1 MGGVTAKLHSPLH
14 EGFPDGGWD
23 WKWMIPG
30 DLLPKSQKAK
40 DISTDFVLYEEEE
53 KKNLRG
59 TVLNGPVVRQLL

>member
-1 MGGVTAKLHSPLH
+1 MGCIL
-14 EGFPDGGWD
+14 
-23 WKWMIPG
+23 WMIPG